1 MIDTVIKYHYDISMQ
16 TSKILISISNKYIFY
31 NSQNHSPSGVF
42 VWNYN
47 SSVLEQIYTHPRES
61 QIKIQTKTNL
71 KGNITGVR
79 FQV

>member
-1 MIDTVIKYHYDISMQ
+1 MISACKHQKYSLAY
-16 TSKILISISNKYIFY
+16 LINIFY